1 MDSQITYICMHVYI
15 CTLMALELKLTSNN
29 DYPIFLYLQTDFNCI
44 FHLSSDNWHRLP
56 ELSLFRIWLSVITIL
71 VV

>member
-1 MDSQITYICMHVYI
+1 
-15 CTLMALELKLTSNN
+15 MALELKLTSNN

-56 ELSLFRIWLSVITIL
+56 ELSLFRIWLSV
-71 VV
+71 